1 MQNGTA
7 NSHAKLPELNVCTY
21 VELISRRILANIG
34 AEKLHASSTVTHNLT
49 VHAHTHTGPAI
60 VAAMPKFCAAFLISE
75 QVLSNRNYARGT
87 PRPGAAAG
95 GLPQLGGF
103 PVAVVVVIVVV
114 FI

>member
-1 MQNGTA
+1 
-7 NSHAKLPELNVCTY
+7 
-21 VELISRRILANIG
+21 
-34 AEKLHASSTVTHNLT
+34 
-49 VHAHTHTGPAI
+49 
-60 VAAMPKFCAAFLISE
+60 MPKFCAAFLISE